1 MGRVSTYVWTTAP
14 FLRDVSV
21 FYPLAMAAL
30 SSAVGGELHLDSW
43 VTAHLLDGS
52 SHRGV
57 LHTVDPETGT
67 VILLKPEGVSACE
80 PHCDA
85 CAYAAVLTWLSSGVR
100 SPSQTS

>member
-14 FLRDVSV
+14 FLRDVPV

-80 PHCDA
+80 PHRDRA
-85 CAYAAVLTWLSSGVR
+85 T
-100 SPSQTS
+100 P

>member
-1 MGRVSTYVWTTAP
+1 MQGRAGPRVAFRHMCKQPRFTL
-14 FLRDVSV
+14 FRRESV
-21 FYPLAMAAL
+21 FTPAMALL
-30 SSAVGGELHLDSW
+30 SSAVGGELYLDSW

-85 CAYAAVLTWLSSGVR
+85 HMLPC
-100 SPSQTS
+100 